1 MTGRLKAHTAIITA
15 NLLFALN
22 YSYSKSLI
30 PFPMSSEALCLAR
43 IGSAAI
49 IFALGAVLIIR
60 EKIERRDFWTLALA
74 SFFGIGGNQYIFL
87 QGLSH
92 TSPVDAS
99 IIATTGPMIVLLVS
113 AILGRDHITP
123 KKLIGILVGAM
134 GAMTVILYGGIANF
148 GSGHLTGNLL
158 VFASAF
164 SYACYLIVVK
174 DLMRKYSPF
183 TIVAWIF
190 GLSAVVL
197 TPLLWDD
204 LSGVDFANFS
214 LASWGALTFVVVGA
228 TWLAYVCVAASL
240 KKLSPT
246 TASIYSYSQPVIASI
261 FAIIRGQDRLDFVK
275 IAAALLV
282 FTGVYIVTRSYKT
295 PMA

>member
-1 MTGRLKAHTAIITA
+1 
-15 NLLFALN
+15 
-22 YSYSKSLI
+22 
-30 PFPMSSEALCLAR
+30 
-43 IGSAAI
+43 
-49 IFALGAVLIIR
+49 
-60 EKIERRDFWTLALA
+60 
-74 SFFGIGGNQYIFL
+74 QYIFL

-113 AILGRDHITP
+113 AILGRDRITP
-123 KKLIGILVGAM
+123 KKLIGIVVGAM
-134 GAMTVILYGGIANF
+134 GAMTVILYGGLSNF
-148 GSGHLTGNLL
+148 GSGNLTGNLL

-174 DLMRKYSPF
+174 DLMQKYSPF

-190 GLSAVVL
+190 GLSALVL
-197 TPLLWDD
+197 TPILWGD
-204 LSGVDFANFS
+204 LAEVSFAEFS
-214 LASWGALTFVVVGA
+214 WASWGALAFVVLGA

-282 FTGVYIVTRSYKT
+282 FIGVYIVTRSYKT
-295 PMA
+295 EVAK